1 MVLQNHR
8 GNMKKR
14 GKTRE
19 SVETDVSQVSLTGLY
34 VISVK
39 DMAIGVAIV
48 FLLNLATPTVSVS
61 IREVCWREIQ
71 AAKIN
76 LPTASLETPLTWP
89 PESRD

>member
-1 MVLQNHR
+1 
-8 GNMKKR
+8 MKKR

-39 DMAIGVAIV
+39 AMAIGVAIV